1 MPEIFE
7 EIKTLWLNIFYH
19 ISDTKIHEKIC
30 PIFSII
36 MVIQAVAMASFK
48 KVKGNEKF
56 RY

>member
-7 EIKTLWLNIFYH
+7 ETKTLWLNIFYH
-19 ISDTKIHEKIC
+19 ISGTKIHEKIC

-36 MVIQAVAMASFK
+36 MVIQAVAMASFT

>member
-7 EIKTLWLNIFYH
+7 EIKNIMVEYFLPHFRY
-19 ISDTKIHEKIC
+19 TIHEKIC

-36 MVIQAVAMASFK
+36 MVIQAVAMALFT

>member
-7 EIKTLWLNIFYH
+7 EIKNIMVEYFLPHFRY
-19 ISDTKIHEKIC
+19 TIHEKIC

-36 MVIQAVAMASFK
+36 MVIQAVAMASFT